1 MPCTPGSID
10 LHTHSCFSDGTCTP
24 AEILALA
31 AENALGAVAL
41 TDHDTT
47 DGIPEFLESAR
58 NFPQLQAIPGVE
70 LSTRYGARELHIVG
84 LFIDHTDPVLQE
96 YLAQERARRIKRNR
110 DMKVK
115 LALLGYPLNDDEP
128 AFTAAGGMG
137 ANLGR
142 PHFAQALMEK
152 YNFPDLRS
160 VFDKLLG
167 NNKAAYIPRETSS
180 PREAL
185 SDIHAAGGLA
195 VWAHPV
201 YRDRN
206 ERAYVRRVARKLSAL
221 GLDGIEGYYSLF
233 GPPETQLVTEVA
245 EQFELVLSGGS
256 DFHGEHSPNISIGC
270 GAGKLNVPPVLL
282 EKINE
287 RRSLRRC
294 GLEEQESGDKEITA
308 I

>member
-10 LHTHSCFSDGTCTP
+10 LHTHSTFSDGSCTP
-24 AEILALA
+24 SEIVALA
-31 AENALGAVAL
+31 AGNELAAVAL

-47 DGIPEFLESAR
+47 DGIPEFLESGQQ
-58 NFPQLQAIPGVE
+58 FPRLKTIPGVE

-84 LFIDHTDPVLQE
+84 LFIDPDNTTLQE
-96 YLAQERARRIKRNR
+96 YLAVERERRFRRNR

-115 LALLGYPLNDDEP
+115 LALLGYPLSDDEP
-128 AFTAAGGMG
+128 AFAAAGGMG

-152 YNFPDLRS
+152 YNFPDLRT

-167 NNKAAYIPRETSS
+167 NNKAAYIPRENAS
-180 PREAL
+180 PREAITA
-185 SDIHAAGGLA
+185 IHASGGIA
-195 VWAHPV
+195 VWAHPI

-206 ERAYVRRVARKLSAL
+206 ERAYVRRVARKLAAL

-245 EQFELVLSGGS
+245 AQFDLVLSGGS
-256 DFHGEHSPNISIGC
+256 DFHGTRSPNISLGC
-270 GAGKLNVPPVLL
+270 GAGKLCVPGVLL
-282 EKINE
+282 PELEK
-287 RRSLRRC
+287 RC
-294 GLEEQESGDKEITA
+294 ARHKLTE
-308 I
+308 

>member
-10 LHTHSCFSDGTCTP
+10 LHTHSTFSDGTCTP
-24 AEILALA
+24 SEILAIA
-31 AENALGAVAL
+31 AENGLSGVAL

-47 DGIPEFLESAR
+47 DGIPEFLESSR
-58 NFPQLQAIPGVE
+58 KYPELQAVPGVE

-84 LFIDHTDPVLQE
+84 LFIDHTSPVMQE
-96 YLAQERARRIKRNR
+96 YLTQERLRRLKRNR

-128 AFTAAGGMG
+128 AFAAAGGMS

-152 YNFPDLRS
+152 FGFPDLRT

-167 NNKAAYIPRETSS
+167 NNKPGYIPRETVS
-180 PREAL
+180 PREAITA
-185 SDIHAAGGLA
+185 IHAAGGLA
-195 VWAHPV
+195 VWAHPI

-206 ERAYVRRVARKLSAL
+206 ERAYVRRVSRKLSAL
-221 GLDGIEGYYSLF
+221 GLDAIEGYYSLF

-245 EQFELVLSGGS
+245 AQFDLLLSGGS
-256 DFHGEHSPNISIGC
+256 DFHGARSPNISLGC
-270 GAGKLNVPPVLL
+270 GAGKLHVPAELL
-282 EKINE
+282 VKLKE
-287 RRSLRRC
+287 RSQR
-294 GLEEQESGDKEITA
+294 
-308 I
+308 